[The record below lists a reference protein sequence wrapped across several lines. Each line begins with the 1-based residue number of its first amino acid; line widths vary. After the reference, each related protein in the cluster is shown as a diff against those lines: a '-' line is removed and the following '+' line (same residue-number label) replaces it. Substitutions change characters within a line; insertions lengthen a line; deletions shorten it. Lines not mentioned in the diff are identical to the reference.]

1 MIHNLIYQTKVTGVT
16 KCLKAHVKIRSFSMG
31 YSKYEHKKYIISYK
45 TSLGYDMQYTVN
57 ARIILLYYIH
67 VFSLFS

>member
-1 MIHNLIYQTKVTGVT
+1 MTDVT
-16 KCLKAHVKIRSFSMG
+16 KLLKSRVKIKSFSVG
-31 YSKYEHKKYIISYK
+31 YCKHEQKKYIISYK